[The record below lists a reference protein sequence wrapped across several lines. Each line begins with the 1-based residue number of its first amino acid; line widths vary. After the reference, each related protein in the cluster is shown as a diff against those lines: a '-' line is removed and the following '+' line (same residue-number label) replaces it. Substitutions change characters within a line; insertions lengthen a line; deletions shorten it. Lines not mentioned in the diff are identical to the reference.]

1 MRGRWLK
8 MVCPNGLL
16 APAGL
21 SKWSVL
27 LVCPAGLSKWSVQM
41 VFWLKMVC
49 PSCAGAPFNPVHVC
63 GCLCVCARG

>member
-27 LVCPAGLSKWSVQM
+27 LVCPNGLS
-41 VFWLKMVC
+41 L
-49 PSCAGAPFNPVHVC
+49 VC
-63 GCLCVCARG
+63 GCAFQSRTRVRVPVRMREGVARATCD